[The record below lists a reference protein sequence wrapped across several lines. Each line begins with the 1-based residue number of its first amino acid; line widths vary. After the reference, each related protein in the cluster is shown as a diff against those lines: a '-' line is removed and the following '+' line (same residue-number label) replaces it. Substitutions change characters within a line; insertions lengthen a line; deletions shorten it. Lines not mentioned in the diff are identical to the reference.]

1 MNGWIT
7 LSTKITLLLTF
18 ISSMSLVIH
27 ISIPYFFRDMDMTL
41 NTALALLYLVLICVQ
56 SASTHFTTHLN
67 EAQKVVRS
75 FILALTFAI
84 PWFLIYANQA

>member
-18 ISSMSLVIH
+18 VSSMSLVIH
-27 ISIPYFFRDMDMTL
+27 ISIPYLFEKIALPL
-41 NTALALLYLVLICVQ
+41 NTALVLLYLVLISIQ
-56 SASTHFTTHLN
+56 SANTHLTKHLN
-67 EAQKVVRS
+67 DAQKVIRS

-84 PWFLIYANQA
+84 PWFLIYANQS